1 MSVQVGQKIKHQQH
15 GVGIVKSIDGDKATV
30 DFETGLDKASEH
42 EKGINKP
49 KAMSAAH
56 AASPEIKNVGTSE
69 AGHFVGTK
77 TDEGSSKRIHS
88 RVLSELKQMPKPN
101 LPKSELA
108 QGAAPQ
114 TGDTAE
120 MVKDDMPHEP
130 NSPEDKAHD
139 VVEEGEHIKHAL
151 AILDTP
157 EKQKQMLEHLR
168 SLVEQS
174 DLRSPENEEAGKA
187 PKEKK
192 EEKPEEKVEEIAKS
206 EEGKMYTPRE
216 VAIAI
221 LKKAEKMGKEWQ
233 TSKPEKILK
242 DSVLSEKREVVN
254 PNDIIEEASQAM
266 TNKSPLR
273 LKAWVEKR
281 KVKNG

>member
-30 DFETGLDKASEH
+30 DFETGLDKAAGH
-42 EKGINKP
+42 EKGVHTSGGFTGLEEKGQSQAGRNIERAKD
-49 KAMSAAH
+49 K
-56 AASPEIKNVGTSE
+56 KNPDHLRQLYHDRGKSMHE
-69 AGHFVGTK
+69 EK
-77 TDEGSSKRIHS
+77 
-88 RVLSELKQMPKPN
+88 LQELKDMPKPN

-114 TGDTAE
+114 AGDTAE

-168 SLVEQS
+168 SLIEES
-174 DLRSPENEEAGKA
+174 DLRSTENEEAGKA
-187 PKEKK
+187 PK
-192 EEKPEEKVEEIAKS
+192 EKVEEIAKS
-206 EEGKMYTPRE
+206 EEGKMFTPRE